1 MTFRFSFDYSKEDEE
16 IYKEFNEITN
26 TLLIET
32 FKSEHFKNSFVSDYK
47 EIFQDVIQYFDHL
60 FLWEEGGKTQI
71 FHEPWS
77 KSFVR
82 VITSF
87 TNEQRVES
95 VATLDVTMIVSSK
108 MKAVKK
114 ALSQKTI
121 NKNALLLH
129 LCTMVTK
136 TTTADSIQDG
146 STSINKEDEGSVRR
160 PTRKKRKIYD
170 P

>member
-114 ALSQKTI
+114 AC
-121 NKNALLLH
+121 LLY
-129 LCTMVTK
+129 TSPSPR
-136 TTTADSIQDG
+136 DS
-146 STSINKEDEGSVRR
+146 
-160 PTRKKRKIYD
+160 
-170 P
+170 